1 MHGAKRNS
9 VETMLAG
16 LSFSALIF
24 DCDGTLVDTDAT
36 HLMAFS
42 KALTQRNLLMEE
54 KWYLDRVGISATALL
69 KAYESEVARAPID
82 IPAVVAEHDRI
93 YVQNLSLIHEVHW
106 VASIAK
112 MWKGKIPL
120 SVASGGSR
128 QNVRATLEIV
138 GLWELFDHVV
148 TADEV
153 ERGKP
158 APDLFLLAAQK
169 MNVPPSKCVVFENSD
184 EGLEGARRAGMGG
197 IDIRVM
203 KYP

>member
-1 MHGAKRNS
+1 MHGVKRNS
-9 VETMLAG
+9 VETVLEG
-16 LSFSALIF
+16 LNFSALIF

-36 HLMAFS
+36 HLMAFC
-42 KALTQRNLLMEE
+42 KALAQRNLLLEE
-54 KWYLDRVGISATALL
+54 KWYLERVGISATALL

-82 IPAVVAEHDRI
+82 IPAVIAEHDRI

-106 VASIAK
+106 VVSIAK
-112 MWKGKIPL
+112 TWKAKVPL

-128 QNVRATLEIV
+128 QNVRATLESV

-169 MNVPPSKCVVFENSD
+169 MNVLPSKCVVFENSD

-203 KYP
+203 KSP